1 MLDVRPDQLKIIRD
15 ILRLHVPAQ
24 RVVAFGSRAKWT
36 AKEYSDLDLAIMG
49 DVPIPSNI
57 LSMLRE
63 AFDESNLP
71 FQVDVVDWATTKDNF
86 RRIIE
91 KEYVVVQEGKKKSGA
106 SEWVSTTLGN
116 VLELKRGYDL
126 PKTSRQNGLIP
137 VISSSGASGTHS
149 EIKAKGP
156 GVVTGRY
163 GTIGKVYFIRED
175 FWPLNTTLYV
185 KDFKGNDVRFISYFL
200 QQIDFDS
207 CSDKAAV
214 PGVNRNHLH
223 MVNVSIPPLPEQKA
237 IAHVLGTLDDKI
249 ELNRKMNETL
259 ETMARALFRSW
270 FVDFDPVH
278 AKAEGR
284 KPAGMDAA
292 TASLFPDSF
301 EPSPLGPIPKGWS
314 EKSFADTIDILSG
327 GTPKTSVAEYWHG
340 DIPWFSVTD
349 TPTAGSV
356 FVIDTEKKI
365 TPAGVE
371 NSATQIMP
379 VGTTIITARGTV
391 GNTALAGVPIAIN
404 QSCYGLRGK
413 AEKRGFFTFFATR
426 AAISTLQQRGH
437 GSVFNTI
444 TRDTFAGVKVIAP
457 PKVLVEAFDEKSS
470 PLLDRIY
477 VNLFETRTLTFIRN
491 SLLPKL
497 LSGDLR
503 IKNAEQFA
511 EAVL

>member
-1 MLDVRPDQLKIIRD
+1 MSRKTNAAIEKQGLANEWHKCEWGDIATLEYGKSLRDYRREGGRYRVYGTNGPIGWHDAPLCAHPGVIIGRKGAYRGVHYSPDPFFAIDTAFYLRPKGKMDMRWAYYCLLTYEINAMD
-15 ILRLHVPAQ
+15 S
-24 RVVAFGSRAKWT
+24 GSA
-36 AKEYSDLDLAIMG
+36 
-49 DVPIPSNI
+49 IPS
-57 LSMLRE
+57 
-63 AFDESNLP
+63 
-71 FQVDVVDWATTKDNF
+71 
-86 RRIIE
+86 
-91 KEYVVVQEGKKKSGA
+91 
-106 SEWVSTTLGN
+106 
-116 VLELKRGYDL
+116 
-126 PKTSRQNGLIP
+126 TSRDDFYHLP
-137 VISSSGASGTHS
+137 V
-149 EIKAKGP
+149 
-156 GVVTGRY
+156 
-163 GTIGKVYFIRED
+163 
-175 FWPLNTTLYV
+175 L
-185 KDFKGNDVRFISYFL
+185 
-200 QQIDFDS
+200 
-207 CSDKAAV
+207 V
-214 PGVNRNHLH
+214 PSL
-223 MVNVSIPPLPEQKA
+223 EEEKA

-259 ETMARALFRSW
+259 ETMARALFKSW

-301 EPSPLGPIPKGWS
+301 ESSPLGPIPKGWS

-349 TPTAGSV
+349 TPTSGSV

-371 NSATQIMP
+371 NSAAQILP

-391 GNTALAGVPIAIN
+391 GNIALVGVPMAMN

-413 AEKRGFFTFFATR
+413 AGQRGFFTFFATR
-426 AAISTLQQRGH
+426 AVISTLQQRGH

-457 PKVLVEAFDEKSS
+457 PKVLVEAFDEKSTS
-470 PLLDRIY
+470 LLDLIHA
-477 VNLFETRTLTFIRN
+477 NLFETRTLTFIRN
-491 SLLPKL
+491 SLLPKF

-511 EAVL
+511 ESAL